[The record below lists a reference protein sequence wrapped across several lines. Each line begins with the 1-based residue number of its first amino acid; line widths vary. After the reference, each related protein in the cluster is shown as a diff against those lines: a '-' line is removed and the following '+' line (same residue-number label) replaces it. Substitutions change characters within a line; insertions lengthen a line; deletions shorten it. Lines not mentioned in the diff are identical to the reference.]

1 MSTMHQQPMRV
12 KAFYILLPTFNN
24 QYMHSFKPRKST
36 MPEYQLSS
44 IYSIYFFFS
53 KIQHK
58 PTCVT
63 CWLELV

>member
-36 MPEYQLSS
+36 MPEYQLSNFHLFHL
-44 IYSIYFFFS
+44 FFLLKNS
-53 KIQHK
+53 A
-58 PTCVT
+58 
-63 CWLELV
+63 